1 MHSKAG
7 VRNGMRVMIV
17 EDDRALGLFLQKG
30 LALDGFETEWLGNGK
45 DALERLQ
52 VDQPEFMILDLSL
65 PGCDGIEILE
75 DLRAAQKMPP
85 VLVLTGRN
93 NVEERIRCLNL
104 GADDCL
110 LKPFSFQELSARCR
124 AILRR
129 RGAPETRSLH
139 HGPIEV
145 DLVNR
150 KAWCNRQLID
160 LTAKEFVLLAF
171 LVQRKGQCCF
181 REELLREVW
190 QFRDGAASNVIEVYI
205 NYLRRKLAAT
215 SPLLAGSAALI
226 ETVRGSG
233 YRLATFPASVPF
245 AGACGLD
252 VGMVPE
258 AMKATC

>member
-1 MHSKAG
+1 
-7 VRNGMRVMIV
+7 MRVLIV

-30 LALDGFETEWLGNGK
+30 LALDGFETEWLGDGQA
-45 DALERLQ
+45 ALEQ
-52 VDQPEFMILDLSL
+52 VQVHQPELMILDLSL
-65 PGCDGIEILE
+65 PGRDGLE
-75 DLRAAQKMPP
+75 VLEELCAMRKMFP

-129 RGAPETRSLH
+129 RTPPETGNLQ
-139 HGPIEV
+139 HGPIRI
-145 DLVNR
+145 DLVGR
-150 KAWCNRQLID
+150 KAWCHQQLVD

-171 LVQRKGQCCF
+171 LVQRRGQCCS

-190 QFRDGAASNVIEVYI
+190 QFRNGAASNVIEVYV

-215 SPLLAGSAALI
+215 SPLLAGSGALI

-233 YRLATFPASVPF
+233 YRLATFPSAMSF
-245 AGACGLD
+245 TGSYGLD
-252 VGMVPE
+252 VAAATQVR
-258 AMKATC
+258 KATC

>member
-1 MHSKAG
+1 
-7 VRNGMRVMIV
+7 MRVMIV

-30 LALDGFETEWLGNGK
+30 LALDGFESEWFGNGQA
-45 DALERLQ
+45 ALERLQ
-52 VDQPEFMILDLSL
+52 VDQPELMILDLSL
-65 PGCDGIEILE
+65 PGLDGIDVLE
-75 DLRAAQKMPP
+75 DLRAARRMPP
-85 VLVLTGRN
+85 VLILTGRN
-93 NVEERIRCLNL
+93 SVEERIHCLNL

-129 RGAPETRSLH
+129 RSAPEAGSLH
-139 HGPIEV
+139 YGPIQV

-150 KAWCNRQLID
+150 KAWCNRQPVE

-190 QFRDGAASNVIEVYI
+190 QFRDGASSNVIEVYI

-215 SPLLAGSAALI
+215 FPLPAGTAALI

-233 YRLATFPASVPF
+233 YRLATLPASVPF
-245 AGACGLD
+245 ASTYGLD
-252 VGMVPE
+252 ASAISE
-258 AMKATC
+258 ALKTVC